1 MSERVL
7 YYKEIQ
13 ITWKGTYVYFI
24 IHRYKASVRNSKK
37 YREDLT
43 LKYKKENNISYK
55 KLISIQNCWLTR
67 FHNNTLSKILGSLQL
82 KNLLQGLQCL
92 YFDTPLSFINFRQT
106 KTIFK
111 SSVYSHNYWDT
122 QYSIVLFKEYY
133 II

>member
-55 KLISIQNCWLTR
+55 KNNIST
-67 FHNNTLSKILGSLQL
+67 K
-82 KNLLQGLQCL
+82 LLVN
-92 YFDTPLSFINFRQT
+92 PVS
-106 KTIFK
+106 
-111 SSVYSHNYWDT
+111 
-122 QYSIVLFKEYY
+122 
-133 II
+133 